1 MSGSRQQHTPDRGDI
16 VFTNFSP
23 QSGSEMAGDH
33 PSLVLSTARFSVS
46 TGWMVAC
53 PITSKVKGSPFE
65 VVLPAQLKTKGCVV
79 ASEIRTLDYLIRGV
93 RFIEKAPTTLLQD
106 VQTIAVA
113 VISK

>member
-46 TGWMVAC
+46 TGCALVG
-53 PITSKVKGSPFE
+53 PNVGRPRRHDNVKSTMM
-65 VVLPAQLKTKGCVV
+65 KIC
-79 ASEIRTLDYLIRGV
+79 
-93 RFIEKAPTTLLQD
+93 
-106 VQTIAVA
+106 
-113 VISK
+113 